1 MAKQNY
7 ILTYDIGSTAVKLI
21 LFDTNLNVIYK
32 DEKKVKTYKED
43 SFDYQ
48 KATDWWN
55 IIVELTNEMVKD
67 NNIKSEK
74 IIAISSTG
82 QMEDCLLLDDRGEA
96 LTEVLL
102 YSDGRGKEEYQYLVD
117 KYGKEKLDRITGN
130 NFDTLM
136 SINKY
141 MWLRDKRPQIFEE
154 HKHLI
159 LGSKDY
165 INFRL
170 TGRNVTDYTN
180 ASTTGF
186 LDINRMKINKEI
198 ISYLDFDN
206 EKLPKIKK
214 ATDIIGRL
222 KESPAEKLGLEA
234 GIPIING
241 AGDVGAST
249 LGAGAWNEGDIYCYL
264 GTTGWLAMPSEDISE
279 NKNLFTLS
287 NVKGDGYIIAGAVLN
302 AGQTYDWFLSKIMGY
317 DNLNSDKYS
326 NIENILKNINKKE
339 IGVTFVPY
347 LNGERSP
354 LKVETDNGIFA
365 AMGTDTDKFKML
377 YSVLEGVS
385 FSLKHNM
392 LEMMGNIELED
403 EKGKSI
409 NIIGGGSKSQIW
421 PQLIATI
428 LERKVNVLE
437 LEAGAPSLGSA
448 LIALKALNHEKQLT
462 IDNIYKNTETFSPLE
477 EEVSHYR
484 KKYKKYLEL
493 LKDNFY
499 N

>member
-1 MAKQNY
+1 MSNQNY
-7 ILTYDIGSTAVKLI
+7 LLTYDIGSTAVKII
-21 LFDTNLNVIYK
+21 LFDTNLKVIYK
-32 DEKKVKTYKED
+32 NEKKVKTYND
-43 SFDYQ
+43 DNYDYQ

-55 IIVELTNEMVKD
+55 IIVELTNKMVK
-67 NNIKSEK
+67 NEKIKSKNIK
-74 IIAISSTG
+74 AISSTG
-82 QMEDCLLLDDRGEA
+82 QMEDCLLLDGQGKA

-102 YSDGRGKEEYQYLVD
+102 YSDGRAKEEYQYLVD
-117 KYGKEKLDRITGN
+117 KYGREKLDSMMGN

-141 MWLRDKRPQIFEE
+141 MWLRDKRPHKFEE
-154 HKHLI
+154 HRHLI

-170 TGRNVTDYTN
+170 TGKNVTDYTN

-186 LDINRMKINKEI
+186 LDINKMKINKGI
-198 ISYLDFDN
+198 INDLDFDN
-206 EKLPKIKK
+206 SKLPNIKK

-222 KESPAEKLGLEA
+222 KESPAEELGLKA

-264 GTTGWLAMPSEDISE
+264 GTTGWLAMPSGDISE

-287 NVKGDGYIIAGAVLN
+287 NIEGNDYIIAGAVLN
-302 AGQTYDWFLSKIMGY
+302 AGQTYDWFLSKIMDY
-317 DNLNSDKYS
+317 ENSNGNKYIT
-326 NIENILKNINKKE
+326 IENKLKNLNKKE
-339 IGVTFVPY
+339 IGVIFVPY

-365 AMGTDTDKFKML
+365 GMGTGTDKLKML

-392 LEMMGNIELED
+392 LEMLGNIESD
-403 EKGKSI
+403 NEKGKAI
-409 NIIGGGSKSQIW
+409 NIIGGGSKSKIW

-448 LIALKALNHEKQLT
+448 LIALKALNNEKKLT
-462 IDNIYKNTETFSPLE
+462 ISNIYKNNETFTPIE
-477 EEVSHYR
+477 EEINHYR
-484 KKYKKYLEL
+484 DKYKKYLEL
-493 LKDNFY
+493 VKANF
-499 N
+499 